1 MGILGD
7 FTGGTSYN
15 GSQNSS
21 WSAGNSNSMTYGSIA
36 SAQNIENMN
45 DVLAWE
51 ERMWEKAAAYNA
63 EQARIQRDWQ
73 QAQVD
78 VANEMANT
86 TYSRSVKDMINA
98 GINPILAAGAGLGAV
113 GNGTVAGGSSASIG
127 TPTGHMA
134 QAVPDVISSSQ
145 TASQGQG
152 SSWGASESG
161 LAVGLQLLGEA
172 IGNAIST
179 LGSGKTLDDYMN
191 NAGNKISST
200 WEDVKLAAIENL
212 PDVIVDALGLESTRH
227 ESPSN
232 RQSNQS
238 FSHKVNVTGT
248 GTVGGRET
256 GHSSG
261 GTSF

>member
-7 FTGGTSYN
+7 FSGGTSYN

-36 SAQNIENMN
+36 SAQNVENMK

-51 ERMWEKAAAYNA
+51 EHMWEKAAAYNA

-78 VANEMANT
+78 VANQMANT
-86 TYSRSVKDMINA
+86 TYSRSVKDMIDA

-127 TPTGHMA
+127 SPTGHMA

-145 TASQGQG
+145 TASEGQG
-152 SSWGASESG
+152 SSWGSSESG
-161 LAVGLQLLGEA
+161 LAIGLQLLGEA

-179 LGSGKTLDDYMN
+179 LNSGKTLEDYITGFG
-191 NAGNKISST
+191 NAASDA

-212 PDVIVDALGLESTRH
+212 PETVVNALGLSSTQH
-227 ESPSN
+227 NAPNN
-232 RQSNQS
+232 RQQNES
-238 FSHKVNVTGT
+238 FSHKRNVTGS
-248 GTVGGRET
+248 GTVSGRQTHT
-256 GHSSG
+256 GAG
-261 GTSF
+261 QGF

>member
-36 SAQNIENMN
+36 SAQNVENMK

-51 ERMWEKAAAYNA
+51 EHMWEKAAAYNA

-78 VANEMANT
+78 VANQMANT
-86 TYSRSVKDMINA
+86 TYSRSVKDMIDA

-127 TPTGHMA
+127 SPTGHMA

-152 SSWGASESG
+152 SSWGSSESG

-172 IGNAIST
+172 IGSAIST
-179 LGSGKTLDDYMN
+179 LGSGKTLDDYMTS
-191 NAGNKISST
+191 AGEKMSST
-200 WEDVKLAAIENL
+200 WEDVKEAAIENL
-212 PDVIVDALGLESTRH
+212 PGTIVDALGLESTRH
-227 ESPSN
+227 NSPNN
-232 RQSNQS
+232 RQSNES
-238 FSHKVNVTGT
+238 FSHKVSTSGTTTVSGRQNHSGGGT
-248 GTVGGRET
+248 G
-256 GHSSG
+256 
-261 GTSF
+261 F